1 MSLTSPAFAGGFF
14 TSHTTFNPNY
24 PLKDLKYVKT
34 YLHPEVLGVRTSI
47 YELEWDTS
55 GCNIK
60 GIQIMAH
67 DRPEDKDGA
76 YSGTFLIPSDE
87 LLIRMVR
94 LLISMASVHLRAVAQ
109 QISYRTE

>member
-1 MSLTSPAFAGGFF
+1 MR
-14 TSHTTFNPNY
+14 
-24 PLKDLKYVKT
+24 
-34 YLHPEVLGVRTSI
+34 LHSEVLGVRTSMC
-47 YELEWDTS
+47 ELGRDTS

-60 GIQIMAH
+60 AIQIMAH

-76 YSGTFLIPSDE
+76 YSGTSLMPSDE
-87 LLIRMVR
+87 LLIPRLR

>member
-1 MSLTSPAFAGGFF
+1 MNLDGILQAVISRLSKSWLMT
-14 TSHTTFNPNY
+14 
-24 PLKDLKYVKT
+24 DL
-34 YLHPEVLGVRTSI
+34 R
-47 YELEWDTS
+47 
-55 GCNIK
+55 IK
-60 GIQIMAH
+60 M
-67 DRPEDKDGA
+67 ES